1 MYFRSNSF
9 ATVEYFSKELG
20 EKTIT
25 HNSKSTNRNNIDVR
39 TGFSE
44 SNQIMARALMTPD
57 ELRRMDNNECII
69 FEKD

>member
-1 MYFRSNSF
+1 M
-9 ATVEYFSKELG
+9 K
-20 EKTIT
+20 KTIT

-69 FEKD
+69 FEKGLKPIKTKSSGISNLQ